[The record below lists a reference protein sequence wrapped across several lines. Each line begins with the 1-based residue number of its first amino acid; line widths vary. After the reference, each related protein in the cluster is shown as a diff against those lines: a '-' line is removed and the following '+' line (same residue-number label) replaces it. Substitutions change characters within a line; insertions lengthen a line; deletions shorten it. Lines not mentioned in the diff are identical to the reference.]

1 MCGGYVLVVKYMFNS
16 PPFSSISLPV
26 LSAVSRTAADEEI
39 VLSLHEGCDP
49 VAGGRPVRTS
59 RGQAQDVL
67 DGAPFRSSEACA
79 AMSERTSQ
87 GRQATNSVQ
96 VFCKASSASS
106 SGRAELLSTQGAIA
120 VDSRYIEL
128 GRAGLNPFAP
138 LVLYIRPGILV

>member
-1 MCGGYVLVVKYMFNS
+1 MCDAYVLVVKYRFNS

-79 AMSERTSQ
+79 AMSERTFHKVARPQ
-87 GRQATNSVQ
+87 ILCR
-96 VFCKASSASS
+96 FSAK
-106 SGRAELLSTQGAIA
+106 RLL
-120 VDSRYIEL
+120 L
-128 GRAGLNPFAP
+128 PRAGVQSCCQPRGRLQ
-138 LVLYIRPGILV
+138 